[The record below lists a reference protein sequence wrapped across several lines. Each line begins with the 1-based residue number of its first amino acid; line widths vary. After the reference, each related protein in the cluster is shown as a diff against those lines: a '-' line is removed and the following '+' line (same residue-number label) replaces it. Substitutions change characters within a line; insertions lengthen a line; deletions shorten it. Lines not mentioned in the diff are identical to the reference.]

1 MMGELVQ
8 DLRFTVRSLAKA
20 PGFASVVILT
30 LALGIGANTTIYSV
44 VDGLV
49 LNPFPFP
56 DGDRLVAV
64 GTQYPKLGASEVGFI
79 EHMSPAEYVD
89 IRDEAQSLERVV
101 AWDMGNRQVS
111 FGEVTENV
119 FSGFWWGNAFE
130 TLGVD
135 AFLGRGLTWENPLW
149 EAPSR

>member
-79 EHMSPAEYVD
+79 EHLTIQWLLTGRPERITPHRDTIFEMVMRAIERPA
-89 IRDEAQSLERVV
+89 DEDSIELRVKIDRSALVELGPVER
-101 AWDMGNRQVS
+101 S
-111 FGEVTENV
+111 
-119 FSGFWWGNAFE
+119 
-130 TLGVD
+130 
-135 AFLGRGLTWENPLW
+135 
-149 EAPSR
+149 